1 MYKEFA
7 LVDLE
12 VNPTEKTVKFFFT
25 SNVDPDSINTKT
37 LNMVHGESQEI
48 YRLKYTVS
56 KKVVIVRVLDDI
68 VPNEEYRFNINKLI
82 KDIAGIPLQSS
93 LIRNVFFNTKI
104 YSNTKILS
112 PANHELVTGPI
123 TIEWQEILKDKRRK
137 PILQYRLQISTDIVF
152 NKIVVDTTISNKQT
166 LTIPSFEKPLQYFA
180 RIRVESDGEFGKWS
194 ETVTFTYDTSDRIKS
209 EAEKAEE
216 NPHKITPVSIYA
228 PYNYKRDMHN
238 NKSNLDHNP
247 SSSCGLSRD
256 EINSATNTLTPS
268 DPNAASSSAVMTP
281 ELLKDVLKDTGR
293 RSATTVRLADGTTIS
308 KAIEGEA
315 GVIVDESE
323 EGSIK
328 PIVIQ
333 ELKVL
338 KRPQQGTSD
347 AFVFEFDDEISEEDI
362 LNNIEI
368 IRKDF

>member
-25 SNVDPDSINTKT
+25 SNVDPDTINPKT

-68 VPNEEYRFNINKLI
+68 VPNEEYRFNINKTI

-112 PANHELVTGPI
+112 PANHELITGPI
-123 TIEWQEILKDKRRK
+123 TVEWQEILKDKRRK
-137 PILQYRLQISTDIVF
+137 AILQYRLQISTDVVF
-152 NKIVVDTTISNKQT
+152 NKIILDTTISNKQT
-166 LTIPSFEKPLQYFA
+166 LTIPAFENPLQYFA

-194 ETVTFTYDTSDRIKS
+194 ETVTFTYDNAERVKS
-209 EAEKAEE
+209 EAEKAED

-247 SSSCGLSRD
+247 SASCGMSRD
-256 EINSATNTLTPS
+256 EINSATNTS
-268 DPNAASSSAVMTP
+268 VSVDPNATSSAVMTP

-315 GVIVDESE
+315 GVVVDESE

-362 LNNIEI
+362 LANIEI